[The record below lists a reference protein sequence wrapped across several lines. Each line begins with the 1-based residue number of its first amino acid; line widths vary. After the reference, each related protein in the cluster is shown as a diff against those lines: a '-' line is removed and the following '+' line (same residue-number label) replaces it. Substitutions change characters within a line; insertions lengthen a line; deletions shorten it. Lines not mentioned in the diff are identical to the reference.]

1 MSKKVA
7 VLGSGIVGQVLAHG
21 FIKYGYKT
29 MRASRDKSKL
39 ADWLSNAG
47 KGSQTGDFTEAAEFG
62 EIIVLAVKGTAAKS
76 ALELCGANNLAGKT
90 IIDATNP
97 IADDPPVNGV
107 IKYFTSP
114 NESLMEKL
122 QNTYPEAN
130 FVKAFSCVG
139 NSFMVDPDFD
149 CLKPTMFYCGNNDKA
164 KKEVEEILE
173 KFGWE
178 YEDMG
183 AAEAARAIEPLA
195 MLWCIPGFRSNS
207 WNHAFKL
214 LKK

>member
-7 VLGSGIVGQVLAHG
+7 VLGSGIVGQVLAEG
-21 FIKYGYKT
+21 FIKHGYET

-39 ADWLSNAG
+39 NDWLSNAG
-47 KGSQTGDFTEAAEFG
+47 EDAHTGDFAEAAEFG
-62 EIIVLAVKGTAAKS
+62 EIIVLAVKGTAAES
-76 ALELCGANNLAGKT
+76 ALELCGAESLKGKT
-90 IIDATNP
+90 IIDTTNP
-97 IADDPPVNGV
+97 IADDPPENGV

-122 QNTYPEAN
+122 QKAYPESN

-139 NSFMVDPDFD
+139 NAFMVNPDFNGN
-149 CLKPTMFYCGNNDKA
+149 KPTMFYCGNNDEA

-173 KFGWE
+173 MFGWE

-183 AAEAARAIEPLA
+183 AVEAARAIEPLA
-195 MLWCIPGFRSNS
+195 MLWCIPGIRNNS
-207 WNHAFKL
+207 WSHAFKL

>member
-7 VLGSGIVGQVLAHG
+7 VLGSGIVGQVLADG
-21 FIKYGYKT
+21 FIKNGYDT

-39 ADWLSNAG
+39 ADWLSSAG
-47 KGSQTGDFTEAAEFG
+47 EGAHTGDFAEAAEFG
-62 EIIVLAVKGTAAKS
+62 DIIVLAVKGSAAES
-76 ALELCGANNLAGKT
+76 ALELCNANKLIDKT
-90 IIDATNP
+90 IIDTTNP
-97 IADDPPVNGV
+97 IADEPPENGV

-122 QNTYPEAN
+122 QNTYPKAN

-139 NSFMVDPDFD
+139 NAFMVDPDFD
-149 CLKPTMFYCGNNDKA
+149 GMKPTMFYCGNNDEA

-183 AAEAARAIEPLA
+183 AAEGARAIEPLA

-207 WNHAFKL
+207 WSHAFKL